1 MRWNNRIGLDRYN
14 QQVALLLKVLP
25 LLEERKEFALKGG
38 TAINLFIRDMPRL
51 SVDID
56 LTYLPLESREDS
68 LKGITKGLN
77 IIANRLVTVVPQS
90 RIRCKS
96 GPIEGTLSAII
107 IETFQAVVTIEVN
120 QLLRGAVFGCQSATL
135 CPSAQEA
142 YQTDIRVQILS
153 SNDIYG
159 GKICAALDRQHPRDL
174 FDIKIL
180 FDNEG
185 LSAAIRQSF
194 IAYLVSHNR
203 PMHELLSPNLLD
215 IFSTFRNEF
224 QGMSRIYVSHEELI
238 SARAQLIM
246 TLRRDI
252 T

>member
-1 MRWNNRIGLDRYN
+1 M
-14 QQVALLLKVLP
+14 
-25 LLEERKEFALKGG
+25 
-38 TAINLFIRDMPRL
+38 
-51 SVDID
+51 
-56 LTYLPLESREDS
+56 
-68 LKGITKGLN
+68 
-77 IIANRLVTVVPQS
+77 
-90 RIRCKS
+90 
-96 GPIEGTLSAII
+96 
-107 IETFQAVVTIEVN
+107 
-120 QLLRGAVFGCQSATL
+120 
-135 CPSAQEA
+135 
-142 YQTDIRVQILS
+142 S

-246 TLRRDI
+246 TLRRDLTNKEREFI
-252 T
+252 ISFKEGLPKWELMPPSHLKHLPAPQWKLLNIRNMSRIKHAEQLQKLRRVLEV